1 MTPARPEPPIPDP
14 PLSDDDA
21 RERIRTDLGATLLVE
36 AAAGTG
42 KTTML
47 VARVIAVLRA
57 GIADLDRIV
66 AVTFTEKA
74 AGEMKLRLRA
84 ELEKARNDG
93 AATPAERGH
102 LDRALAHL
110 EVARIG
116 TIHSLCADLLRE
128 FPVEARVDPLFEV
141 MPEEEAERLFEHGF
155 DGWFQ
160 DVLQR
165 PPEGV
170 RRILRRRGGQRHGLR
185 ADKPGSGRG
194 RVGPREVLRDA
205 AWQLCG
211 HRDFGAPWRRDAFDR
226 EAALDAAV
234 GHVVALAEVAARADE
249 AGDEYLTKALDKVR
263 RFADELGRREA
274 VLGRDHDGLE
284 AELSLL
290 ARHREWTWRL
300 RGGPAAHAALRT
312 EATTKRDA
320 AREHLVAALAR
331 CDADLAACLHV
342 ELSPLVDAYD
352 ERKARAGKLDFL
364 DLLLRAR
371 DLVRDDRGV
380 REELQRRF
388 VRIFVDEF
396 QDTDPL
402 QAEILLLLAARDPAE
417 TAYARAEPL
426 PGKLFLVGDPKQSI
440 YRFRRA
446 DVALYEAIKE
456 RLVGQGASLLYLT
469 RSFRSAP
476 AIQAAVNAA
485 FAPVMD
491 AAGAAAE
498 GQARYVPL
506 QPHRADLPDQPS
518 LVALPVPRPYSDW
531 GKVTDFAVKRS
542 LPDAVGAFVEWLIH
556 HSGWKVTERDAPE
569 PVAIDA
575 RHVCLLFKRFQSF
588 GDDLTRA
595 YVRAL
600 EARRVP
606 HVLVGGRSFYD
617 REEVQA
623 VKNALEAI
631 EWPDD
636 ELALYATLRGPF
648 FALSDDVL
656 LAYRDAAGDGQS
668 LGPLHPLRALE
679 AAPADDDGAVAS
691 VMEALA
697 ILRRLHVGRNR
708 RPIADTLEQLLAATR
723 AHAGIAIWPTGE
735 QALANVLR
743 VLDMARRFE
752 AQGATSFRAFVDRLD
767 ADAESGTAGEAPVV
781 EEGTEGVRIMTVHRA
796 KGLEFPVV
804 ILADP
809 TAPVVHLQPTR
820 HVDQDAGLWA
830 EALAGCMPV
839 ELEDHRDEVL
849 ARDRQENVRLAYVAA
864 TRARDLLVVP
874 VVGDGPLDD
883 EGWLGVLDPVLY
895 PDPRRRRDPERAP
908 GCPRFGEDSVLERPP
923 RAERDADGSVA
934 PGLHRPQPGSAG
946 VVWWD
951 PAALGLGKELEG
963 GLRQQRIL
971 AADASSSVSEEGVLA
986 HQAWAEQRAWLLA
999 RGAVPTLP
1007 VRTVTE
1013 IVEGVRE
1020 PAPAAWATRELGG
1033 EPTGDAALGLVEL
1046 ADTGIDRRSRPR
1058 GKRFGT
1064 LVHAVLATVDLEADA
1079 GVVVVA
1085 ARAAGRL
1092 LGASA
1097 DEIDAAVEAAVTALR
1112 HPILRRAAESARRGE
1127 CRREAPVVLPGSGGE
1142 LIEGV
1147 VDLAFREQRSWTVV
1161 DFKTDA
1167 ELAGRKARYETQVL
1181 LYVEAIRAATGEGA
1195 RGVLL
1200 AV

>member
-1 MTPARPEPPIPDP
+1 M
-14 PLSDDDA
+14 
-21 RERIRTDLGATLLVE
+21 
-36 AAAGTG
+36 
-42 KTTML
+42 
-47 VARVIAVLRA
+47 
-57 GIADLDRIV
+57 V

-84 ELEKARNDG
+84 DLERARDDG
-93 AATPAERGH
+93 AATAAERGH

-141 MPEEEAERLFEHGF
+141 MPEDEAERLFEHCF
-155 DGWFQ
+155 DAWFQ
-160 DVLQR
+160 EVLQR

-170 RRILRRRGGQRHGLR
+170 RRVLRRRAGQGGG
-185 ADKPGSGRG
+185 GRE
-194 RVGPREVLRDA
+194 RQGPREALRDA
-205 AWQLCG
+205 AWKLCG
-211 HRDFGAPWRRDAFDR
+211 HRDFTAPWRRDAFDR
-226 EAALDAAV
+226 GAALDAAV
-234 GHVVALAEVAARADE
+234 TDLDELGRMAAGADE
-249 AGDEYLTKALDKVR
+249 AGDEYLAKALDKVR
-263 RFADELGRREA
+263 RFGDELGRREL
-274 VLGRDHDGLE
+274 VRGRDHDGLE
-284 AELSLL
+284 AELSALSR
-290 ARHREWTWRL
+290 AREWGWRL
-300 RGGPAAHAALRT
+300 RGGPSSRS
-312 EATTKRDA
+312 A
-320 AREHLVAALAR
+320 AREVASTLRDAVRGKLADALGR
-331 CDADLAACLHV
+331 CDADLAACLHE
-342 ELSPLVDAYD
+342 ELRPLVAAYD
-352 ERKARAGKLDFL
+352 QRKARAGKLDFL

-371 DLVRDDRGV
+371 DLVRRDHDARAD
-380 REELQRRF
+380 LQGRF
-388 VRIFVDEF
+388 GRIFVDEF

-402 QAEILLLLAARDPAE
+402 QAEILLLLAAADPAE
-417 TAYARAEPL
+417 TAYGRAVPV

-456 RLVGQGASLLYLT
+456 RLVAQGASLLYLT

-485 FAPVMD
+485 FAPVMAGN
-491 AAGAAAE
+491 AAGT
-498 GQARYVPL
+498 QARYVPL
-506 QPHRADLPDQPS
+506 QPHREDLAGQPA

-531 GKVTDFAVKRS
+531 GKVTDYAVKHS
-542 LPDAVGAFVEWLIH
+542 LPDAVGAFVDWLIH
-556 HSGWKVTERDAPE
+556 HSGWRVTERDAPE
-569 PVAIDA
+569 PVPIDA

-623 VKNALEAI
+623 VKNALVAV

-648 FALSDDVL
+648 FALADDML
-656 LAYRDAAGDGQS
+656 LAYREAAGTEGG
-668 LGPLHPLRALE
+668 LGSLHPMRAL
-679 AAPADDDGAVAS
+679 AAPPPDDEGGAVAQ
-691 VMEALA
+691 VMEALE

-708 RPIADTLEQLLAATR
+708 RPIADTLERLLAATR

-809 TAPVVHLQPTR
+809 TAPVIHAHPTR
-820 HVDQDAGLWA
+820 HVDQEGGLWA
-830 EALAGCMPV
+830 EALAGAMPA
-839 ELEDHRDEVL
+839 ELLDHRDEVL
-849 ARDRQENVRLAYVAA
+849 ARDREENVRLAYVAA

-874 VVGDGPLDD
+874 VLGDEPFAG
-883 EGWLGVLDPVLY
+883 GWLGVLDPVVY
-895 PDPRRRRDPERAP
+895 PEPRRRRDAQAAP
-908 GCPRFGEDSVLERPP
+908 GCPAFGDDSVLERPP
-923 RAERDADGSVA
+923 RAERDAEGSVA
-934 PGLHRPQPGSAG
+934 PGRHAPQAGSAP

-951 PAALGLGKELEG
+951 PAALGLGREVEG

-971 AADASSSVSEEGVLA
+971 AADASLAVSEEGVLA
-986 HQAWAEQRAWLLA
+986 HRAWAEQRAWLLA
-999 RGAVPTLP
+999 QGAAKTRT

-1013 IVEGVRE
+1013 IVEAVSE
-1020 PAPAAWATRELGG
+1020 PAPAAWATREADLSS
-1033 EPTGDAALGLVEL
+1033 EALVEL
-1046 ADTGIDRRSRPR
+1046 ADTGVDRRNRPH

-1064 LVHAVLATVDLEADA
+1064 LVHAVLAAVDLAAEAPA
-1079 GVVVVA
+1079 VA
-1085 ARAAGRL
+1085 AVACAEGRL
-1092 LGASA
+1092 MGASA
-1097 DEIDAAVEAAVTALR
+1097 AEIDAAALAAEAALR
-1112 HPILRRAAESARRGE
+1112 HPLLRRAATSALRGE
-1127 CRREAPVVLPGSGGE
+1127 CRRETPVVLPGRRGE

-1147 VDLAFREQRSWTVV
+1147 VDLAFREPRGWTVV

-1195 RGVLL
+1195 QGVLL